1 MTTPTKENTM
11 FRSTHPVTIAK
22 KEKAR
27 RRKQRKQAF
36 KNFKKSVRQ
45 ISKILTTR

>member
-1 MTTPTKENTM
+1 M
-11 FRSTHPVTIAK
+11 FRSTHPVTISK

-36 KNFKKSVRQ
+36 KNFRKSVRQ
-45 ISKILTTR
+45 ISKILTTK

>member
-22 KEKAR
+22 KEKTR
-27 RRKQRKQAF
+27 RRKQRKQAV

-45 ISKILTTR
+45 ISKVLTTR

>member
-1 MTTPTKENTM
+1 M
-11 FRSTHPVTIAK
+11 FRSTHPVTISK

-36 KNFKKSVRQ
+36 KNFRKSVRQ
-45 ISKILTTR
+45 ISKILSTH

>member
-1 MTTPTKENTM
+1 M
-11 FRSTHPVTIAK
+11 FRSTHPATISK

-36 KNFKKSVRQ
+36 KNFRKSVRQ
-45 ISKILTTR
+45 ISKVLTTR

>member
-1 MTTPTKENTM
+1 M
-11 FRSTHPVTIAK
+11 FRSNHPVTISK

-27 RRKQRKQAF
+27 RRKQRKQVF

-45 ISKILTTR
+45 ISKVLTTR